1 MKSKT
6 SELAPILHTYIK
18 KYILH
23 FYQMCCKLIHFR
35 HISVLRPLVAA
46 FSNYSP
52 IETPHFG
59 GGEPRDE
66 K

>member
-1 MKSKT
+1 
-6 SELAPILHTYIK
+6 
-18 KYILH
+18 
-23 FYQMCCKLIHFR
+23 MCCKLIHFR